1 MLNYQQTYFMSML
14 KKYTNLLGIILLV
27 SLQVNAQKVIVT
39 EHELT
44 IDNVSRKGMSTTI
57 LLEQEIT
64 EKSWLK
70 KLKEFG
76 KVDAQKNVYTVDIA
90 TILGISSTPVR
101 IISTINQS
109 DKGSKVFWSIE
120 IGKAYVST
128 KDDPAKYSTAEKI
141 LHDFAVMVYRE
152 DINDQIKDAEKV
164 LLQTVKVQ
172 EKKVKLGTDLVN
184 KVERNGQQK
193 INLEQKLKENA
204 AELVQLH
211 KDIEQNKL
219 DQAASVIEV
228 DKVKNA
234 VEAVKAK
241 LLKVE

>member
-1 MLNYQQTYFMSML
+1 MVIAFPSF
-14 KKYTNLLGIILLV
+14 
-27 SLQVNAQKVIVT
+27 AQKVMVT
-39 EHELT
+39 EHEET
-44 IDNVSRKGMSTTI
+44 IDNVTRKGMSTII

-76 KVDAQKNVYTVDIA
+76 KVESSKNIYTVAIA
-90 TILGISSTPVR
+90 NISGISSTPVN
-101 IISTINQS
+101 IISTITQS

-120 IGKAYVST
+120 MGKAYVST

-164 LLQTVKVQ
+164 LSQTVKVQ
-172 EKKVKLGTDLVN
+172 DKKVRLGGDLVN
-184 KVERNGQQK
+184 KVERNKQQK
-193 INLEQKLKENA
+193 LNLEQKLRDNA
-204 AELVQLH
+204 DELIQLQ

-228 DKVKNA
+228 GKVKNA

>member
-1 MLNYQQTYFMSML
+1 MVIAFPTF
-14 KKYTNLLGIILLV
+14 
-27 SLQVNAQKVIVT
+27 AQKVMVT
-39 EHELT
+39 EHDET
-44 IDNVSRKGMSTTI
+44 IDNVTRKGMSTII

-76 KVDAQKNVYTVDIA
+76 KVESQKNNYTVEIA
-90 TILGISSTPVR
+90 NISGISSTPVR
-101 IISTINQS
+101 IISTISQS

-120 IGKAYVST
+120 MGKAYVST
-128 KDDPAKYSTAEKI
+128 KDDPAKYTIAEKI

-164 LLQTVKVQ
+164 LSQTVKTQ
-172 EKKVKLGTDLVN
+172 DKKVRIGSDLVN
-184 KVERNGQQK
+184 KVERNKQQK
-193 INLEQKLKENA
+193 LTLEQKLRDNA
-204 AELVQLH
+204 DELLQLQ

-219 DQAASVIEV
+219 DQAASVVEV
-228 DKVKNA
+228 GKVKNA

>member
-1 MLNYQQTYFMSML
+1 MLTP
-14 KKYTNLLGIILLV
+14 KKFIKISCILMV
-27 SLQVNAQKVIVT
+27 IAFPTFAQKVMVT
-39 EHELT
+39 EHDET
-44 IDNVSRKGMSTTI
+44 IDNVTRKGMSTII

-76 KVDAQKNVYTVDIA
+76 KVESQKNNYTVEIA
-90 TILGISSTPVR
+90 NISGISSTPVR
-101 IISTINQS
+101 IISTISQS

-120 IGKAYVST
+120 MGKAYVST
-128 KDDPAKYSTAEKI
+128 KDDPAKYTIAEKI

-164 LLQTVKVQ
+164 LSQTVKTQ
-172 EKKVKLGTDLVN
+172 DKKVRIGSDLVN
-184 KVERNGQQK
+184 KVERNKQQK
-193 INLEQKLKENA
+193 LTLEQKLRDNA
-204 AELVQLH
+204 DELLQLQ

-219 DQAASVIEV
+219 DQAASVVEV
-228 DKVKNA
+228 GKVKNA

>member
-1 MLNYQQTYFMSML
+1 MVIAFPSF
-14 KKYTNLLGIILLV
+14 
-27 SLQVNAQKVIVT
+27 AQKVMVT
-39 EHELT
+39 EHEET
-44 IDNVSRKGMSTTI
+44 IDNVTRKGMSTII

-76 KVDAQKNVYTVDIA
+76 KVESSKNIYTVAIA
-90 TILGISSTPVR
+90 NISGISSTPVN
-101 IISTINQS
+101 IISTITQS

-120 IGKAYVST
+120 MGKAYVST

-164 LLQTVKVQ
+164 LSQTVKVQ
-172 EKKVKLGTDLVN
+172 DKKVRLGGDLVN
-184 KVERNGQQK
+184 KVERNKQQK
-193 INLEQKLKENA
+193 LNLEQKLRDNA
-204 AELVQLH
+204 DELIQLQ

-219 DQAASVIEV
+219 DQA
-228 DKVKNA
+228 
-234 VEAVKAK
+234 
-241 LLKVE
+241 

>member
-1 MLNYQQTYFMSML
+1 
-14 KKYTNLLGIILLV
+14 
-27 SLQVNAQKVIVT
+27 
-39 EHELT
+39 
-44 IDNVSRKGMSTTI
+44 MSTII

-76 KVDAQKNVYTVDIA
+76 KVESSKNIYTVAIA
-90 TILGISSTPVR
+90 NISGISSTPVN
-101 IISTINQS
+101 IISTITQS

-120 IGKAYVST
+120 MGKAYVST

-164 LLQTVKVQ
+164 LSQTVKVQ
-172 EKKVKLGTDLVN
+172 DKKVRLGGDLVN
-184 KVERNGQQK
+184 KVERNKQQK
-193 INLEQKLKENA
+193 LNLEQKLRDNA
-204 AELVQLH
+204 DELIQLQ

-228 DKVKNA
+228 GKVKNA

>member
-1 MLNYQQTYFMSML
+1 MVIAFPSF
-14 KKYTNLLGIILLV
+14 
-27 SLQVNAQKVIVT
+27 AQKVVVT
-39 EHELT
+39 EHDET
-44 IDNVSRKGMSTTI
+44 IDNVTRKGMSTII

-76 KVDAQKNVYTVDIA
+76 KVASQKNIYTVEMANIS
-90 TILGISSTPVR
+90 GISSTPVN
-101 IISTINQS
+101 IISTITQS

-120 IGKAYVST
+120 MGKAYVST
-128 KDDPAKYSTAEKI
+128 KDDPAKYSIAEKI

-164 LLQTVKVQ
+164 LSQTVKVQ
-172 EKKVKLGTDLVN
+172 DKKVRLGGDLVN
-184 KVERNGQQK
+184 KVERNKQQK
-193 INLEQKLKENA
+193 LNLEQKLRDNA
-204 AELVQLH
+204 DELIQLQ

-228 DKVKNA
+228 GKVKNA